1 MAKNKFKIGQTVI
14 ANAKN
19 LAVHKHI
26 CKIVSID
33 NDIRPCWPYKV
44 EDSYGNEANLAE
56 SELTLVKTKPKY
68 RILKGYEILRY
79 TDQCYDPDTRGWWN
93 IGHEQK
99 GLVGSL
105 TGRRVSELSELFGRF
120 RRKVR

>member
-1 MAKNKFKIGQTVI
+1 
-14 ANAKN
+14 
-19 LAVHKHI
+19 VHKHI

-44 EDSYGNEANLAE
+44 ENSYGNEANLAE

-79 TDQCYDPDTRGWWN
+79 TDQCYDPNTRGWCNLGW
-93 IGHEQK
+93 GHK
-99 GLVGSL
+99 GLVGLL
-105 TGRRVSELSELFGRF
+105 TGRRVSELFGRF

>member
-19 LAVHKHI
+19 LAVHNRV

-44 EDSYGNEANLAE
+44 EDSYGIEANLAE
-56 SELTLVKTKPKY
+56 SELTLVKAKPKY
-68 RILKGYEILRY
+68 RILKGYDILRY

-93 IGHEQK
+93 VGSPQK
-99 GLVGSL
+99 GLIGL
-105 TGRRVSELSELFGRF
+105 LPGRRVSELFGRF
-120 RRKVR
+120 RRKIK